1 MVFYDKRTVV
11 VGLGKSGLSVC
22 RYLCGQDVKVTLSEL
37 REKSELDQASVGEI
51 LRLGAALETGGHR
64 EETFLGAEMIVV
76 SPGVPLDIRPLKAA
90 RKAGIPILGE
100 MELAGRL
107 INIPI
112 AAVTGTNGK
121 STVTALLGFMA
132 ERAKKSVFVGGNIG
146 TPLMDCI
153 LEKPEADLVVV
164 EVSSFQLDTMETFC
178 PHVSLIL
185 NISADH
191 LDRYRD
197 YEAYAASKLR
207 IFENQGARDVV
218 ILNDEDVRLS
228 RVRPGGGTTVLRYGM
243 QRRKGLHAFMEA
255 GQLTASLPGREVD
268 AFEVAKFPLPGNHN
282 LQNLMAAVLAG
293 LFLGI
298 DHQAIQASIDNFFGL
313 PHRMEFVGRIHDIKF
328 YNDSKA
334 TNVEAA
340 ARAVEGFDRPVILI
354 AGGRDKGG
362 DYGPLVAAA
371 RTRVKQAVLLGEARP
386 LLAHALEGVVSIVS
400 AESMTEAVEAAFAA
414 ANPDDVVLLAPACSS
429 FDMFTD
435 YKHRGKIFKEAVKKL
450 GHGDQDQTT

>member
-22 RYLCGQDVKVTLSEL
+22 RYLCAQGAKVTLSEL
-37 REKSELDQASVGEI
+37 REKRDLDQAFVGEI

-64 EETFLGAEMIVV
+64 KETFLGAEMIVL
-76 SPGVPLDIRPLKAA
+76 SPGVPLDIPPLKAA
-90 RKAGIPILGE
+90 RGGGIPILGE

-107 INIPI
+107 VNIPI

-121 STVTALLGFMA
+121 STATALLGFMV
-132 ERAKKSVFVGGNIG
+132 ERSGKSVFVGGNIG
-146 TPLMDCI
+146 TPLMDCV
-153 LEKPEADLVVV
+153 LDNPEADLAVV
-164 EVSSFQLDTMETFC
+164 EVSSFQLDTIRTFS

-185 NISADH
+185 NISPDH

-207 IFENQGARDVV
+207 IFENQGAGDVV
-218 ILNDEDVRLS
+218 ILNDEDIRLS

-243 QRRKGLHAFMEA
+243 QREKGRHAFLEGDRLKA
-255 GQLTASLPGREVD
+255 FLPGGTVD
-268 AFEVAKFPLPGNHN
+268 AFEVSGYPLPGSHN
-282 LQNLMAAVLAG
+282 LQNLMGAVLAG
-293 LFLGI
+293 LALGI
-298 DHQAIQASIDNFFGL
+298 DHQAIQESIDNFFGL
-313 PHRMEFVGRIHDIKF
+313 PHRMEFVGRIHDIDF

-362 DYGPLVAAA
+362 DYGPLVEAA
-371 RTRVKQAVLLGEARP
+371 RTRVKEAVLLGEARP
-386 LLAHALEGVVSIVS
+386 LLAKALRGVVPMVS
-400 AESMTEAVEAAFAA
+400 AKSMTEAVQEAFAVA
-414 ANPDDVVLLAPACSS
+414 SPDDVVLLAPACSS

-435 YKHRGKIFKEAVKKL
+435 YKHRGEVFKETAKRL
-450 GHGDQDQTT
+450 GHGRQS